1 MTDLEIER
9 ARHEAQKALGDHA
22 LECERRYGELR
33 TRMAKLETMMGRN
46 TALLKTV
53 LGTQLAL
60 AAAIVAAAIQGI
72 GA

>member
-1 MTDLEIER
+1 MSETDIQA
-9 ARHEAQKALGDHA
+9 ARHAAKKDLLAHEVKCEA
-22 LECERRYGELR
+22 RYGELR
-33 TRMAKLETMMGRN
+33 TRIAKLDTALARN

-60 AAAIVAAAIQGI
+60 AAAVIAAALKSA